1 MKSINEAM
9 RNLINNKMLLE
20 MAKIDKRDY
29 KKLPLSIWIDEAGN
43 KRNTKHGYERVKIVN
58 NYNDNNKD
66 LIPVYYDN
74 GKLNIKKKWK
84 LNVSETDINKCLK
97 FIEKNLSIFE
107 KRWLD
112 EITTNEMFEELNKNN
127 ER

>member
-43 KRNTKHGYERVKIVN
+43 KRNTKHAYERVKIVN
-58 NYNDNNKD
+58 NYNDNNAIISKD
-66 LIPVYYDN
+66 IILAIKNFQNQNLLQKEVLYYLA
-74 GKLNIKKKWK
+74 KKAIKCYTKSIGGTHKWK
-84 LNVSETDINKCLK
+84 IYLA
-97 FIEKNLSIFE
+97 
-107 KRWLD
+107 R
-112 EITTNEMFEELNKNN
+112 
-127 ER
+127 